1 MAEKNGAPQAKLTK
15 MDAVKQAQAK
25 LGKGA
30 MPLAI
35 QKYVKD
41 ELGIDISTAVIS
53 GYKKE
58 IARKAKGGQAGPK
71 GPAKAQAAPVA
82 AAAARETAPKAPATA
97 KPGGIP
103 LKDILT
109 VKEMVER
116 LGAGSLHTL
125 IDAFAR

>member
-1 MAEKNGAPQAKLTK
+1 MAEKNGAPTTTKPQAKLTK

-25 LGKGA
+25 LGKKA

-35 QKYVKD
+35 QKFVKD
-41 ELGIDISTAVIS
+41 ELGVEISTAVVS
-53 GYKKE
+53 AYKKV
-58 IARKAKGGQAGPK
+58 IAKKARAKPKAKP
-71 GPAKAQAAPVA
+71 APVA
-82 AAAARETAPKAPATA
+82 AAAARETAPAAA

-109 VKEMVER
+109 VKELVGR